1 MAEEG
6 KEWDEGRRG
15 HRHQEEGEGRQP
27 HQQEGVGGQLHH
39 PPDNASSLGEKHQI
53 PNLRNHFPP
62 RKPSFLGSSQVRG
75 KVLNPRPRRNQ
86 NCPAGVFFSV
96 FRIYKR

>member
-39 PPDNASSLGEKHQI
+39 PPDNAASLGEKHQI
-53 PNLRNHFPP
+53 PNLRNHSPP

-75 KVLNPRPRRNQ
+75 KLLTPRPRRKE
-86 NCPAGVFFSV
+86 NCPAGVFF
-96 FRIYKR
+96 